1 MNVFIIYAL
10 INCSVDPRK
19 YVFFFL
25 DGCHVTGIQLV
36 NQVLLYAVVML
47 C

>member
-1 MNVFIIYAL
+1 MHLLTVLL
-10 INCSVDPRK
+10 ILENMSL
-19 YVFFFL
+19 FFL
-25 DGCHVTGIQLV
+25 DGCHVPGIQLV